1 MPDCSQRV
9 PRRFRVRMAM
19 WSRENDYAAFS
30 HIYRDMDYIT
40 RIRRSGRDAN
50 PFFVSMGIE
59 VVSFESSRAVLRMPV
74 RPDMMNGEQYL
85 QGGLYTALADEAI
98 VLALYSGLAEGESVA
113 TISESTSF
121 LAGVRTGVVI
131 AEGRVVR
138 KGRRVAFGE
147 SDLTIEG
154 DGRLLSRT
162 SAAYAIRG
170 TAPG

>member
-1 MPDCSQRV
+1 VRGCHVV
-9 PRRFRVRMAM
+9 PG
-19 WSRENDYAAFS
+19 NDYAAFS
-30 HIYRDMDYIT
+30 PIYRDMDYIT
-40 RIRRSGRDAN
+40 RIRRNGRNAN

-59 VVSFESSRAVLRMPV
+59 VVSFENGRAVLRMPV

-121 LAGVRTGVVI
+121 LAGVQTGVVI
-131 AEGRVVR
+131 AEGRIVR

-147 SDLTIEG
+147 GDLTMED

-162 SAAYAIRG
+162 SAAYAIKGRTQG
-170 TAPG
+170 